1 MKYIFCDKPI
11 ECTTPRMDLNGK
23 YRLGV
28 IMMCECSFI
37 NHKKKCNTLVG
48 DVGNGWGSTSMPRG
62 IWAISPKTALK
73 PESALESKVLI

>member
-1 MKYIFCDKPI
+1 MESI
-11 ECTTPRMDLNGK
+11 DLGWLWCVN
-23 YRLGV
+23 V
-28 IMMCECSFI
+28 VSSII
-37 NHKKKCNTLVG
+37 KKKCNTLVG